1 MFHKQQIRENFN
13 LYHKSSTQF
22 KDNTLVFRF
31 LFPMTQ
37 THLDLAQVY
46 SQCLDDRSDFAPTKV
61 DMIRWMDDLYDASFG
76 SYITTYGQS
85 FALSVVFKGIE
96 GKFVNDSHQN
106 DAFISWVMKI
116 LDGVLLNEET
126 VKEAKLNVL
135 QSIKREQENHVKYA
149 LALSAQ
155 RFEHSPYAL
164 KVDGSEDVALITLDD
179 MKSFHHSMISAPL
192 DVFQVG
198 QLSMTSCIHALE
210 HSRFANSK
218 VSIPT
223 YTALITQPLPKAS
236 VTKQSPQTIFIKTY
250 ATHVDY
256 TSEKYLAYRLGT
268 IALGNLPSSL
278 LFSTL
283 REKHSLCYFVHA
295 SLIAFDGV
303 MNIVTG
309 IEKENIEQVSKLIDE
324 QWEAFNTVDEKLIHQ
339 AKLMMIN
346 SLTSS
351 DDDVMSSINL
361 VYSSALKNEV
371 FDLEKTQKKI
381 MAITKEEIIEALQTS
396 QLVSEFVLI
405 GEHHV

>member
-13 LYHKSSTQF
+13 LYHKASTQF

-37 THLDLAQVY
+37 TNLDLAQVY
-46 SQCLDDRSDFAPTKV
+46 SQCLDDRSSFAPTKV

-96 GKFVNDSHQN
+96 GKFVNDDVQN
-106 DAFISWVMKI
+106 DAFVAWAMKI
-116 LDGVLLNEET
+116 LDGVLLNEDT
-126 VKEAKLNVL
+126 LKEAKLNVL

-179 MKSFHHSMISAPL
+179 IKKFHHSMISAPL

-198 QLSMTSCIHALE
+198 QLSVACCLNALE
-210 HSRFANSK
+210 HSRFAQAK

-223 YTALITQPLPKAS
+223 YTSLSSLPLPKAS
-236 VTKQSPQTIFIKTY
+236 VTKQSPQTIYIKTY

-256 TSEKYLAYRLGT
+256 ASEKYLAYRLGA
-268 IALGNLPSSL
+268 IAFGNLPSSL
-278 LFSTL
+278 LFTTL

-361 VYSSALKNEV
+361 VYSSSLKNEV

-381 MAITKEEIIEALQTS
+381 MSITKEEIIEALQTS